1 MSRPC
6 AQPPTAVA
14 FAPVESGET
23 EESPERIFGRRVRRE
38 RLRREWRQEDL
49 AAAVA
54 ERGISLHPSAYAKI
68 EGGTRTVT
76 LNEAVAIT
84 AALNLPVSWMLSGDG
99 ADLEEQLERA
109 DAELKAAMA
118 ESDETLQR
126 AANLWLERRR
136 LIRDLASEGQMA
148 RTPAEEDAA
157 RGIGGQA
164 SEER

>member
-1 MSRPC
+1 MISRCP
-6 AQPPTAVA
+6 QPGTAVA

-38 RLRREWRQEDL
+38 RMRRGWRQEDL

-54 ERGISLHPSAYAKI
+54 DGGISLHPSAYAKI

-84 AALNLPVSWMLSGDG
+84 VALDLPVSWMLSGDDT

-118 ESDETLQR
+118 ESDEALQR
-126 AANLWLERRR
+126 AVNMWLERRR

-148 RTPAEEDAA
+148 ITPAEEDAA
-157 RGIGGQA
+157 RGVGSEGG
-164 SEER
+164 

>member
-1 MSRPC
+1 
-6 AQPPTAVA
+6 
-14 FAPVESGET
+14 VESGEA
-23 EESPERIFGRRVRRE
+23 EENPERIFGRRVRRE
-38 RLRREWRQEDL
+38 RMRRGWRQEDL

-54 ERGISLHPSAYAKI
+54 ESGISLHPSAYAKI

-84 AALNLPVSWMLSGDG
+84 VALDLPVSWMLSDDV

-118 ESDETLQR
+118 DSDEALQR
-126 AANLWLERRR
+126 AVNLWLERRR

-148 RTPAEEDAA
+148 ITPAEEDAV
-157 RGIGGQA
+157 RDVGGQG
-164 SEER
+164 SEGD